1 MQDDDFDDKIKKTA
15 AAEKADADVPATA
28 KADTPPPGHQLVDPF
43 AHYAA
48 SEGAEAFFDG
58 DYVKIDQEHHAW
70 VRGREKEPIGA
81 TEAFVANM
89 PETRHGH
96 IKFAKSDG
104 EGVERHT
111 MLIMECPELPPCPA
125 CGIADEH
132 DDKRCDWRPVVYL
145 PLRSVTD
152 PTDVVCFTGNGLG
165 ARRALAQ
172 LCRIYAREGADHQGK
187 GPTILLEARSFK
199 NDAGGTTTWPVFKRI
214 GWDYFTPG
222 VPAPQPRPVA
232 VPIAPP
238 SPPATPRKRGAVDDM
253 DDEIPF

>member
-1 MQDDDFDDKIKKTA
+1 LAI
-15 AAEKADADVPATA
+15 A

-125 CGIADEH
+125 CGNIADEH

-145 PLRSVTD
+145 PLR
-152 PTDVVCFTGNGLG
+152 
-165 ARRALAQ
+165 
-172 LCRIYAREGADHQGK
+172 
-187 GPTILLEARSFK
+187 
-199 NDAGGTTTWPVFKRI
+199 GTTTWPVFKRI
-214 GWDYFTPG
+214 GWDYSTPG
-222 VPAPQPRPVA
+222 VPAPQPPPVA

-238 SPPATPRKRGAVDDM
+238 SPPATPRKRGAVGDM